1 MIHVQQGHWALSK
14 SCNCNHRHS
23 VPQGQIG
30 PLDNRGNKKTGS
42 KKNAKDEHVLPSS
55 ALQEKHERCNALI
68 RVHQSFCWHLRVCGL
83 VWLGQCV
90 CAVCVQCVGVFGH
103 KFDTTPLPHTPLQPL
118 HVRSLKPNKRAR
130 AFLRSMSLA
139 RYRTW
144 VQSCYPGGHACH
156 TSCLTPPPVPQ
167 PRRSQQR
174 WY

>member
-1 MIHVQQGHWALSK
+1 VCLKVKLVHLTTEETKKLEARRMQRTSMCCLQVRCRKSTRDAMRSYVYTSLSVGT
-14 SCNCNHRHS
+14 CEYA
-23 VPQGQIG
+23 G
-30 PLDNRGNKKTGS
+30 
-42 KKNAKDEHVLPSS
+42 
-55 ALQEKHERCNALI
+55 
-68 RVHQSFCWHLRVCGL
+68 WCG
-83 VWLGQCV
+83 WGRCV